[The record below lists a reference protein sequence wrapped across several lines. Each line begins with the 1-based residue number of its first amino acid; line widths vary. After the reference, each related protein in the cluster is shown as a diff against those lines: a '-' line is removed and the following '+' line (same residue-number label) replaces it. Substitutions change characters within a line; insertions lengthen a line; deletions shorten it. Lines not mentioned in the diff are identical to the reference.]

1 MGINRV
7 LIQLFIGLKISL
19 IKTVTVALFFSSLH
33 MKGFPMRHILFSIC
47 LAVVL
52 NGCGTENSSTPDT
65 SNATIPLTTTP
76 VAIAPVA
83 TTPVATTP
91 AVITPVVTTP
101 SNESVELAV
110 GIGSTQC
117 MDDGTPLAEW
127 VRRLTAN
134 GVEVRASSCGYTG
147 NMYASVCGGS
157 DGRIAIVEVPSSQA
171 ATASTIGFFPL
182 SKLPEASKAPC

>member
-19 IKTVTVALFFSSLH
+19 TKTVTVALLVFSLH
-33 MKGFPMRHILFSIC
+33 MKGFPMRHILSSIC

-52 NGCGTENSSTPDT
+52 NGCGSENSSSPDN
-65 SNATIPLTTTP
+65 SSATIPLTTTP
-76 VAIAPVA
+76 VATAPVA
-83 TTPVATTP
+83 TTPVA
-91 AVITPVVTTP
+91 TTP

-117 MDDGTPLAEW
+117 MNDGTPLAEW

-157 DGRIAIVEVPSSQA
+157 DGRIAIVEVPSAQA
-171 ATASTIGFFPL
+171 STASTIGFFPL
-182 SKLPEASKAPC
+182 SKLPDATKAPC